1 MRYNFGD
8 TDFSTAIQLATH
20 VLQNNPSTDAVQALS
35 TIGSL
40 VQECVYA
47 GRVEKQVDS
56 ELLQTIVGHIVGTD
70 ALKNNHMIT
79 WNSAGKDDGVTTPST
94 PPKGTTDLLAWAEQC
109 IPDVCP
115 PHWLGLGEDMV
126 NSMATAAAVQTVRAV
141 VPLLDRQES
150 SQVREVGLSS
160 ERALAAPLE
169 RLVKL
174 LQIEEFL
181 PLPVTND
188 AVTAAI
194 SSQTSALLGQVRAVK
209 REVLQAQVIDA
220 AASGEQNLSLL
231 NLRQGHAPAAWR
243 PLLLQPKQGRGA
255 ADVFEALTTGAGRVN
270 ACISHLRSL
279 LALYRGLSHPCNID
293 LRLIPSPKQL
303 VSALSNEASA
313 AGTEL
318 RFQVVSNAAGNGS
331 EGVSL
336 IGCTFSARAIG
347 GIKLPADPALKAV
360 TRATGAADQVV
371 SLPLFWHG
379 EALCSLLLSF
389 PSSEYAGL
397 TQTACR
403 LAGLALQLS

>member
-1 MRYNFGD
+1 
-8 TDFSTAIQLATH
+8 
-20 VLQNNPSTDAVQALS
+20 
-35 TIGSL
+35 
-40 VQECVYA
+40 
-47 GRVEKQVDS
+47 
-56 ELLQTIVGHIVGTD
+56 
-70 ALKNNHMIT
+70 
-79 WNSAGKDDGVTTPST
+79 
-94 PPKGTTDLLAWAEQC
+94 
-109 IPDVCP
+109 
-115 PHWLGLGEDMV
+115 
-126 NSMATAAAVQTVRAV
+126 
-141 VPLLDRQES
+141 
-150 SQVREVGLSS
+150 
-160 ERALAAPLE
+160 
-169 RLVKL
+169 L

-331 EGVSL
+331 EGVTL
-336 IGCTFSARAIG
+336 IGCTFSALAIG
-347 GIKLPADPALKAV
+347 GIKLPAELALKTV
-360 TRATGAADQVV
+360 TGATGAADQVV